1 MDVESPECPPT
12 ADIEARVKPSLVNIP
27 KLSSEDVLDKTNE
40 VAVKPSK
47 LKLFE
52 KGSVFMSIFNLI
64 AATLGAGTI
73 TLPYLAADNGI
84 VLAAVLIVF
93 GATISYFCGM
103 LLVS

>member
-1 MDVESPECPPT
+1 VDVESPECPPT

-47 LKLFE
+47 FKLFE